1 MGALHEDRYT
11 FLIVSSSLL
20 ARMKNISDKSCREN
34 RNTCF
39 MILFFLNSAV
49 CEIMWNN
56 IVERGR
62 PQMTKWRLRIACWII
77 TATNTHSVYV
87 MFIDFLLQ
95 QWLSDGASILRHTY
109 ISCLVKLYARLHEQN
124 GERLM
129 GITMQTAN
137 AMSTIYDVL

>member
-34 RNTCF
+34 RNTYF

>member
-1 MGALHEDRYT
+1 
-11 FLIVSSSLL
+11 
-20 ARMKNISDKSCREN
+20 
-34 RNTCF
+34 
-39 MILFFLNSAV
+39 
-49 CEIMWNN
+49 
-56 IVERGR
+56 
-62 PQMTKWRLRIACWII
+62 MTKWRLRIACWII